1 MEVTLGTLDVKSR
14 PTRYQK
20 GPPLQLMCCA
30 PFRLLSQDFGM
41 RQWSTRDWRIR
52 VEDQSC
58 SWSRTLEDK
67 NQEEDLFNIQTEVS
81 T

>member
-1 MEVTLGTLDVKSR
+1 M
-14 PTRYQK
+14 
-20 GPPLQLMCCA
+20 
-30 PFRLLSQDFGM
+30 
-41 RQWSTRDWRIR
+41 
-52 VEDQSC
+52 EDQSC

>member
-1 MEVTLGTLDVKSR
+1 MPASENPVEGKATSEPSCWELPFIFKVSWAER
-14 PTRYQK
+14 R
-20 GPPLQLMCCA
+20 QL
-30 PFRLLSQDFGM
+30 
-41 RQWSTRDWRIR
+41 
-52 VEDQSC
+52 DQSC